1 MIKIVN
7 LSKNYQNTQV
17 IKSLSLEIETGVQL
31 SLQGSSG
38 SGKSTF
44 LYLLGGIERQTA
56 GSIRVNNLV
65 LENLSDEERASY
77 RNLSVGFI
85 FQFHFLLPS
94 LTCLENILL
103 PAKIAKKNIKNV
115 QNYVTTLAHYVGVHH
130 QLNKYPHELSGG
142 EQQRINLL
150 RAISLKPDLILADEA
165 TGNLDSK
172 NSDIVTSLLIE
183 LALESKSTL
192 IMVTHEEKIAKR
204 FNHQLKIEDGKLILG

>member
-115 QNYVTTLAHYVGVHH
+115 QNHVTTLAHYVGVHH

-204 FNHQLKIEDGKLILG
+204 FTHQLKIEDGKLILG

>member
-115 QNYVTTLAHYVGVHH
+115 QNHVTTLAHYVGVHH

>member
-7 LSKNYQNTQV
+7 LSKSYHNIQV
-17 IKSLSLEIETGVQL
+17 IKSLNLEIESGVQL

-44 LYLLGGIERQTA
+44 LYLLGAIERQTS
-56 GSIRVNNLV
+56 GSISVNNIV
-65 LENLSDEERASY
+65 LEKLSDEQRASY

-103 PAKIAKKNIKNV
+103 PARIAKKDIHSV
-115 QNYVTTLAHYVGVHH
+115 QQYITSLAQHVGMTDKL
-130 QLNKYPHELSGG
+130 QKYPHELSGG

-150 RAISLKPDLILADEA
+150 RALSLKPELVLADEA

-172 NSDIVTSLLIE
+172 NSEIVTNLLME
-183 LALESKSTL
+183 LASELKSTL

-204 FNHQLKIEDGKLILG
+204 FTHQLKIEDGKLVLG

>member
-103 PAKIAKKNIKNV
+103 PARIAKKNIKNI

-130 QLNKYPHELSGG
+130 QLEKYPHELSGG